1 MHRDGCVWRV
11 TVALARVAG
20 VEVGSVGM
28 RSAEVTFDR
37 VQRDAG
43 EIAVDRIGF
52 VARVERCERWRLL

>member
-1 MHRDGCVWRV
+1 
-11 TVALARVAG
+11 VALARVAG

-43 EIAVDRIGF
+43 EIAGAVDRIGF